1 MSSLIAFSVENYI
14 KKAYKHLK
22 NKTDLKN
29 KALLRSTIIYTED
42 LVDECLK
49 SSHNTKR
56 DIKIAIELKEG
67 LNRLIKA
74 IDKKEEERKNLEV

>member
-1 MSSLIAFSVENYI
+1 MNSLIAFSVENYI

-29 KALLRSTIIYTED
+29 KALLRSTIIYTKD

-74 IDKKEEERKNLEV
+74 IDKKEEERKNLGV